1 MLAVEVLP
9 DAEAIAGAAAD
20 WLIERTAER
29 PEARFAVALAGG
41 STPRRLYELLAEP
54 PRRDRL
60 PWARAHWFWGDER
73 FVPPDDPKSNYR
85 MAREAMLARAPLPA
99 GHVHPVPTLGL
110 TPREAAA
117 AYQRELAGFYGADR
131 LDPARPLFDIVLLGL
146 GADGHTASLFPGA
159 AALDERRDW
168 VAAVIGAQTEP
179 RITLTYPALES
190 SRHVAFL
197 VAGAEKRA
205 AFARLRRGD
214 AAIPAAR
221 LRPAGETRVFVDRAA
236 AGGSDGALA

>member
-1 MLAVEVLP
+1 MKVATVEVLP
-9 DAEAIAGAAAD
+9 DAEAVARAAAD
-20 WLIERTAER
+20 WLIERAMER
-29 PEARFAVALAGG
+29 PEETFAVALSGG

-73 FVPPDDPKSNYR
+73 FVPPGDPKSNFR
-85 MAREAMLARAPLPA
+85 MARLAMLAAAPVPE
-99 GHVHPVPTLGL
+99 GHVHPVPTVGT
-110 TPREAAA
+110 TPQEAAR
-117 AYQRELAGFYGADR
+117 AYQRELVGFYGASR
-131 LDPARPLFDIVLLGL
+131 LDPARPLFDATLLGL
-146 GADGHTASLFPGA
+146 GPDGHTASLFPAA
-159 AALDERRDW
+159 AALDERDDW
-168 VAAVIGAQTEP
+168 VVAVTGAQPEK

-197 VAGAEKRA
+197 IVGADKRA

-221 LRPAGETRVFVDRAA
+221 LRPVGGVQVFVDSAA
-236 AGGSDGALA
+236 AGSSA